1 MIDVRPI
8 GYISPKFFK
17 EQEASDE
24 YMEKTSPKSSRE
36 TKKSHQDF
44 VSIPD
49 EDILRMKPEERETF
63 TAELREEIHEH
74 NHRYYIDN
82 EPVIS
87 DYEYDQ
93 LLKRLEFIEKQFPG
107 LVVPTSPT
115 QRVGGAPVEGFEAVE
130 HKVPMLSL
138 DNSYTIEE
146 LREFHERVVRNL
158 GPGNAAELDY
168 VVEPKIDGIGIAL
181 LYGNGKLLRAA
192 TRGDGRKGDNISAN
206 IATIHTVPLRLRTA
220 PGHPSLGSIEVR
232 GEVFMSR
239 SGFDILNKQRKESGD
254 LLFANTRNA
263 AAGSVRQLDPKIT
276 ASRPL
281 DVFIYTLS
289 YIEGHEVRE
298 VLPTQTDALCAMKEL
313 GFHVNPLIK
322 RCQSFDE
329 VVAYCQWLEEQ
340 RDSLDYEIDG
350 AVIKVNSLAFQE
362 RLGATTKNP
371 RWSISYKF
379 KAKQATTRLLGIRI
393 QVGRTGALTPVAHLE
408 PVELAGVTV
417 SRATLHN
424 QDEIAKKDIRIGDM
438 VLVERS
444 GDVIPKI
451 VKAIREKRDGS
462 ERKFVMPVSC
472 PVCGGHLHSPPGEV
486 IVRCQNPD
494 CRSQLAG
501 KIGLFAARDGM
512 DIEFL
517 GRETI
522 EKLIEKGLLK
532 SISDIYNLRKSDVLQ
547 LDGFKEKSA
556 SNLLE
561 AIEQSK
567 DRGPG
572 RLIYSLGIRF
582 TGKFAAQVLARTFP
596 SLGELA
602 QATEEELL
610 AIDGIGEKTASAIVS
625 FFQDEENKKLIEELK
640 EAGVRMSREP
650 DGEAGG
656 AGAGKTASAFYGKN
670 VVFTGSFGHFS
681 REEAGELV
689 KKGGGFVKSSV
700 ATTTT
705 FLVAGIG
712 GGKKRAEA
720 TRLGVVIL
728 SEDEFLEMLERDGLY
743 HDEEA
748 GGKRSGQ
755 KSLGDF

>member
-1 MIDVRPI
+1 MEEKAQKR
-8 GYISPKFFK
+8 GMRRS
-17 EQEASDE
+17 EE
-24 YMEKTSPKSSRE
+24 YE
-36 TKKSHQDF
+36 DF
-44 VSIPD
+44 VKAPD
-49 EDILRMKPEERETF
+49 EEILKMPIQKISFF
-63 TAELREEIHEH
+63 TLILREEIRNH
-74 NHRYYIDN
+74 NKKYYIEN
-82 EPVIS
+82 NPIIS

-93 LLKRLEFIEKQFPG
+93 LFKRLQFIEKHFPQ
-107 LVVPTSPT
+107 LRTPSSPT
-115 QRVGGAPVEGFEAVE
+115 HRVGGAPVEGFETVE

-138 DNSYTIEE
+138 DNTYNIQE
-146 LREFHERVVRNL
+146 LRDFHERVVRNL
-158 GPGNAAELDY
+158 KDKNENEIDY

-181 LYGNGKLLRAA
+181 VYERSALVRAATKSVGEKSKGELVRAA
-192 TRGDGRKGDNISAN
+192 TRGDGKKGDDVTAN
-206 IATIHTVPLRLRTA
+206 IKTIRRVPLKLKPVRYDPTLL
-220 PGHPSLGSIEVR
+220 PMEFR
-232 GEVFMSR
+232 GEVFIR
-239 SGFDILNKQRKESGD
+239 KADFYKLNKQRKEKGEV
-254 LLFANTRNA
+254 LFANTRNA
-263 AAGSVRQLDPKIT
+263 AAGSVRQLDSKIT
-276 ASRPL
+276 AFRPL
-281 DVFIYTLS
+281 DIFIYTFS
-289 YIEGHEVRE
+289 YIEGHQVKD
-298 VLPTQTDALCAMKEL
+298 LYSTQTECLKFIEKL
-313 GFHVNPLIK
+313 GLPVNPLTK
-322 RCQSFDE
+322 TCLSFDE

-379 KAKQATTRLLGIRI
+379 KAKQATTRLLDIRI

-424 QDEIAKKDIRIGDM
+424 QDEIAKKDIRIGDV

-451 VKAIREKRDGS
+451 VKAIREKRDGN
-462 ERKFVMPVSC
+462 EKKFVMPDSC

-501 KIGLFAARDGM
+501 KLGLFAARDGM

-522 EKLIEKGLLK
+522 EKLIQEGLV
-532 SISDIYNLRKSDVLQ
+532 SCVSDIYNLRKSDILQ
-547 LDGFKEKSA
+547 LEGFKEKSA
-556 SNLLE
+556 NNLLE

-567 DRGPG
+567 DRGLD

-582 TGKFAAQVLARTFP
+582 TGKFAAQVLARTFS

-610 AIDGIGEKTASAIVS
+610 AIDGIGEKTASTIVS
-625 FFQDEENKKLIEELK
+625 FFQDVENQKLIEELR
-640 EAGVRMSREP
+640 EAGVRTSRELG
-650 DGEAGG
+650 GEER
-656 AGAGKTASAFYGKN
+656 GAGKTGSVFYGKN
-670 VVFTGSFGHFS
+670 VVFTGSLERFS

-700 ATTTT
+700 ATTTN
-705 FLVAGIG
+705 FLVTGVG
-712 GGKKRAEA
+712 GGKKSGEAESF
-720 TRLGVVIL
+720 GVRIL
-728 SEDEFLEMLERDGLY
+728 SEEEFLGMLEREGLY
-743 HDEEA
+743 SREGDGE
-748 GGKRSGQ
+748 KKSGQ